1 MLKRKELDK
10 RNTLI
15 STLYFPYN
23 TSTQGGKRAL
33 LGIGGNIG
41 DVVRRFEHLFI
52 FFKRSSYLNV
62 LETAPILKNPPFGY
76 TEQGD
81 FYNSL
86 LLVETQLTAKMLLR
100 YVLRVERL
108 FGRKRSFKDA
118 PRTLDIDIIF
128 YENVKMDTQELTLP
142 HPGWKDRSSVL
153 IPLKYLSRQ
162 RRSFY
167 EKSFSDF
174 LYKSLDKSEMNGE
187 RALPILQKR
196 I

>member
-1 MLKRKELDK
+1 VLKKKTLDEK
-10 RNTLI
+10 NTLLF
-15 STLYFPYN
+15 TPHFPYN
-23 TSTQGGKRAL
+23 AYNVVSIRGSKKVL

-41 DVVRRFEHLFI
+41 NVVRRFERLLAYLD
-52 FFKRSSYLNV
+52 RSSLVQV

-100 YVLRVERL
+100 YVLGVEKI

-128 YENVKMDTQELTLP
+128 YENVKMETQNLTLP
-142 HPGWKDRSSVL
+142 HPGWKHRDSVL
-153 IPLKYLSRQ
+153 IPLSHLKG
-162 RRSFY
+162 
-167 EKSFSDF
+167 KVV
-174 LYKSLDKSEMNGE
+174 
-187 RALPILQKR
+187 
-196 I
+196 